1 MRASARPSVSIRA
14 LLGIMLALDL
24 SATAQA
30 ASANSAEQ
38 EPIATA
44 RIEPAPSDRP
54 VMPATSPAKLPA
66 VPMTTSEQIDAYL
79 RASPTTPW
87 QDAEALDR
95 QEERPP
101 RQVHGQ
107 VGVAVGTGGYRSAYG
122 QSDIPV
128 GRDGNLSVFVQRTQG
143 GRGHGYGYGSGYRNG
158 YGYGGHSGQSLG
170 LSLDFSGSAW
180 AADCRQGGWNRPARR
195 GEHAQSQLN
204 GCARPGW
211 PLMGGNEPRTLPW
224 NLLARRPSSGSGQQA
239 NCTST

>member
-30 ASANSAEQ
+30 ASANPAEQ

-44 RIEPAPSDRP
+44 RVEPAPTDPP
-54 VMPATSPAKLPA
+54 VMPATSPPKPPA
-66 VPMTTSEQIDAYL
+66 APMTTSEQIDAYL

-95 QEERPP
+95 QEDRPP

-107 VGVAVGTGGYRSAYG
+107 VGVAVGTGGYRSAYV

-128 GRDGNLSVFVQRTQG
+128 GRDGNLSIFVQQTQG
-143 GRGHGYGYGSGYRNG
+143 GRGHGYGYGNGYGYGYDGG

-170 LSLDFSGSAW
+170 LSLDLSGPTRT
-180 AADCRQGGWNRPARR
+180 ADCRQRAWDRNAQR
-195 GEHAQSQLN
+195 GEPAQGRLN
-204 GCARPGW
+204 RCARPG
-211 PLMGGNEPRTLPW
+211 
-224 NLLARRPSSGSGQQA
+224 RR
-239 NCTST
+239 